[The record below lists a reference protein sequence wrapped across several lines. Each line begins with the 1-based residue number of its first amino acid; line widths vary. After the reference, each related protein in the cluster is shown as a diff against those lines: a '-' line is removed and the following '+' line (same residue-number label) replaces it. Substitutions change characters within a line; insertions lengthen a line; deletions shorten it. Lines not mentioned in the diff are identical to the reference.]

1 MMNGCRPWPSP
12 LNNRICHFLKHNYH
26 VPESGFVNLQH
37 CINFKY
43 LVALATKYCMT
54 EMAHMLV
61 ELFLPPLHD
70 LLLGKI
76 SLLDKIL
83 DQETLNTVLK
93 VMIGMI
99 AIVVVAVYAILY
111 QKKHQHFK
119 ILSIKESLEPL
130 ITTILI
136 EESLASNKILAKM
149 GKIIEDPLARQYCID
164 ELIRCKQNY
173 SGEAAEKMVHL
184 YGELGLKEYSL
195 KKIRTGQP
203 WYKKARGIQE
213 LYMMEQ
219 RDCYELIE
227 QFTNSKDEFVRME
240 AQIAVVHLIGF
251 KGLDFLDF
259 VSYPI
264 TEWQQLKLLEQLKL
278 FPEKSDLSHKIPDW
292 LASQNHTVVIF
303 GLRLTYEYQQ
313 LGLTASLKECLYHPA
328 PEVRSQAVKAIIQLE
343 DQFTPTILLDYFQD
357 ASHNDQIL
365 ILDAMKLLATADES
379 DKLEALLDQPD
390 DTIKLKAAAALV
402 HCSKNGIHLLKE
414 RSMTEP
420 EPFQRIFQH
429 IIGMP

>member
-1 MMNGCRPWPSP
+1 MIV
-12 LNNRICHFLKHNYH
+12 LI
-26 VPESGFVNLQH
+26 
-37 CINFKY
+37 
-43 LVALATKYCMT
+43 AL
-54 EMAHMLV
+54 
-61 ELFLPPLHD
+61 
-70 LLLGKI
+70 
-76 SLLDKIL
+76 
-83 DQETLNTVLK
+83 
-93 VMIGMI
+93 
-99 AIVVVAVYAILY
+99 VVVAVYAILF
-111 QKKHQHFK
+111 QKKQRHFK
-119 ILSIKESLEPL
+119 LLSIKELLEPL

-136 EESLASNKILAKM
+136 EESLASKKILAKM

-184 YGELGLKEYSL
+184 YGELGLKNYSL
-195 KKIRTGQP
+195 KKIKKGQA

-251 KGLDFLDF
+251 KGLQFLDF

-278 FPEKSDLSHKIPDW
+278 FPEKSDLSDKIPVW
-292 LASQNHTVVIF
+292 LNAQNHTVVIF
-303 GLRLTYEYQQ
+303 ALRLTYEYQQ
-313 LGLTASLKECLYHPA
+313 LGLTESLKASLYHPS

-343 DQFTPTILLDYFQD
+343 DQFTPSILLDYFKD
-357 ASHNDQIL
+357 ASRNDQIV
-365 ILDAMKLLATADES
+365 ILDAMRLLATPDES
-379 DKLEALLDQPD
+379 DQLEALLDQPD

-402 HCSKNGIHLLKE
+402 HCSKNGIHLLKDK
-414 RSMTEP
+414 SMSEP

-429 IIGMP
+429 IISMP

>member
-1 MMNGCRPWPSP
+1 
-12 LNNRICHFLKHNYH
+12 
-26 VPESGFVNLQH
+26 
-37 CINFKY
+37 
-43 LVALATKYCMT
+43 MT
-54 EMAHMLV
+54 EMAHML
-61 ELFLPPLHD
+61 EDLMLPSFNVM
-70 LLLGKI
+70 LLGKI
-76 SLLDKIL
+76 AFLDKL
-83 DQETLNTVLK
+83 LEQETLNLILK
-93 VMIGMI
+93 IMVALI
-99 AIVVVAVYAILY
+99 AIIVVAVYTILH
-111 QKKHQHFK
+111 QKKKRHFK
-119 ILSIKESLEPL
+119 ILAIKELIEPL

-136 EESLASNKILAKM
+136 EESLASKKILAKM

-184 YGELGLKEYSL
+184 YKELGLKEVSL
-195 KKIRTGQP
+195 KKIKKGQP

-251 KGLDFLDF
+251 KGLHFLDF

-278 FPEKSDLSHKIPDW
+278 FPEKSDLSQKIPDW
-292 LASQNHTVVIF
+292 LKSENYTVVIF

-313 LGLTASLKECLYHPA
+313 LGLTESLKESLYHPS

-343 DQFTPTILLDYFQD
+343 DQFTPTILLNYFQD
-357 ASHNDQIL
+357 ASRNDQIL
-365 ILDAMKLLATADES
+365 ILDAMRLLATAEDS

-402 HCSKNGIHLLKE
+402 HCSKNGIHLLKD
-414 RSMTEP
+414 RSMSEP

>member
-1 MMNGCRPWPSP
+1 M
-12 LNNRICHFLKHNYH
+12 
-26 VPESGFVNLQH
+26 QH
-37 CINFKY
+37 CINFK
-43 LVALATKYCMT
+43 LAVPKAPKNCIT

-61 ELFLPPLHD
+61 ELFLPSFD
-70 LLLGKI
+70 FELLGKI
-76 SLLDKIL
+76 GLLDKLLEI
-83 DQETLNTVLK
+83 ETLNTILK
-93 VMIGMI
+93 IMVALI

-111 QKKHQHFK
+111 QKKQRHFK
-119 ILSIKESLEPL
+119 LIAIKELLEPL

-136 EESLASNKILAKM
+136 EESLASKKILSKM
-149 GKIIEDPLARQYCID
+149 GKIIQDPLARQYCID

-184 YGELGLKEYSL
+184 YGQLGLKNYSL
-195 KKIRTGQP
+195 KKIQKGQP

-219 RDCYELIE
+219 RDCYEQIE

-251 KGLDFLDF
+251 KGLQFLDF

-278 FPEKSDLSHKIPDW
+278 FPEKSDLSVKIPEW
-292 LASQNHTVVIF
+292 LNAQNHTVVIF
-303 GLRLTYEYQQ
+303 ALRLTYEYQQ
-313 LGLTASLKECLYHPA
+313 LGLTDSLKASLYHPST
-328 PEVRSQAVKAIIQLE
+328 EVRSQAVKAIIQLE
-343 DQFTPTILLDYFQD
+343 DQFTPTILLDYFED
-357 ASHNDQIL
+357 ASRNDQIL
-365 ILDAMKLLATADES
+365 ILDAMRLLATSEDS
-379 DKLEALLDQPD
+379 NKLESLLDQPD

-402 HCSKNGIHLLKE
+402 HCSKNGIHLLKDK
-414 RSMTEP
+414 SMSQP

-429 IIGMP
+429 IISMP

>member
-1 MMNGCRPWPSP
+1 
-12 LNNRICHFLKHNYH
+12 
-26 VPESGFVNLQH
+26 
-37 CINFKY
+37 
-43 LVALATKYCMT
+43 
-54 EMAHMLV
+54 MAQMLDH
-61 ELFLPPLHD
+61 LFPTQFHSV
-70 LLLGKI
+70 LLGKA
-76 SLLDKIL
+76 SLIDQVL
-83 DQETLNTVLK
+83 DQETLNMILKIMIVL
-93 VMIGMI
+93 I
-99 AIVVVAVYAILY
+99 ALVVVAVYGILF
-111 QKKHQHFK
+111 QKKQRHFK
-119 ILSIKESLEPL
+119 LLSIKELLEPL

-136 EESLASNKILAKM
+136 EESLASKKILAKM

-184 YGELGLKEYSL
+184 YGELGLKNYSL
-195 KKIRTGQP
+195 KKIQKGQA

-251 KGLDFLDF
+251 KGLQFLDF

-278 FPEKSDLSHKIPDW
+278 FPEKSDLSHKIPAW
-292 LASQNHTVVIF
+292 LNAQNHTVVIF
-303 GLRLTYEYQQ
+303 ALRLTYEYQQ
-313 LGLTASLKECLYHPA
+313 LGLTESLKASLYHPS

-343 DQFTPTILLDYFQD
+343 DQFTPSILLEYFKD
-357 ASHNDQIL
+357 ASRNDQII
-365 ILDAMKLLATADES
+365 ILDAMRLLATPDES
-379 DKLEALLDQPD
+379 DQLEALLDQPD

-402 HCSKNGIHLLKE
+402 HCSKNGIHLLKDK
-414 RSMTEP
+414 SMSQP

-429 IIGMP
+429 IISMP

>member
-1 MMNGCRPWPSP
+1 
-12 LNNRICHFLKHNYH
+12 
-26 VPESGFVNLQH
+26 
-37 CINFKY
+37 
-43 LVALATKYCMT
+43 
-54 EMAHMLV
+54 MAQMLDYI
-61 ELFLPPLHD
+61 FPTHLHSV
-70 LLLGKI
+70 LLGKA
-76 SLLDKIL
+76 SLLDQVLDQLL
-83 DQETLNTVLK
+83 DQETLNMILKIMIVL
-93 VMIGMI
+93 I
-99 AIVVVAVYAILY
+99 ALVVVAVYAILF
-111 QKKHQHFK
+111 QKKQRHFK
-119 ILSIKESLEPL
+119 LISIKESLEPL

-136 EESLASNKILAKM
+136 EESLASKKILAKM

-184 YGELGLKEYSL
+184 YGELGLKNYSL
-195 KKIRTGQP
+195 KKIQKGQA

-251 KGLDFLDF
+251 KGLQFLDF

-278 FPEKSDLSHKIPDW
+278 FPEKSDLSDKIPVW
-292 LASQNHTVVIF
+292 LNAQNHTVVIF
-303 GLRLTYEYQQ
+303 ALRLTYEYQQ
-313 LGLTASLKECLYHPA
+313 LGLTESLKASLYHPS

-343 DQFTPTILLDYFQD
+343 DQFTPSILLDYFKD
-357 ASHNDQIL
+357 ASRNDQII
-365 ILDAMKLLATADES
+365 ILDAMRLLATPDES
-379 DKLEALLDQPD
+379 DQLEALLDQPD

-402 HCSKNGIHLLKE
+402 HCSKNGIHLLKDK
-414 RSMTEP
+414 SMSEP

-429 IIGMP
+429 IISMP